1 MMKKKTIALIVM
13 MLSSGVIGCKDSDS
27 VKRTQDKKQILSLKA
42 RASQLGEW
50 LSTYASISEFKP
62 ASLVTDEIEL
72 EHHLDS
78 ILKANIPYDE
88 YTSIKID
95 ILSSSNMLRVSKT
108 GIVDTYFICNR
119 DTLTMLETGQYQVLK
134 TTATQSSTISF

>member
-78 ILKANIPYDE
+78 ILKPELLIHTLFATE
-88 YTSIKID
+88 
-95 ILSSSNMLRVSKT
+95 IL
-108 GIVDTYFICNR
+108 
-119 DTLTMLETGQYQVLK
+119 
-134 TTATQSSTISF
+134 